1 MCNATHWKRA
11 VQTLSQ
17 ALAEVEFMRGVGEEV
32 VVVVGAGGCLEDVK
46 STPVKAKLHASR
58 TDPLSETS
66 P

>member
-32 VVVVGAGGCLEDVK
+32 VVVVGGGGLFGRRKVN
-46 STPVKAKLHASR
+46 SSQG
-58 TDPLSETS
+58 
-66 P
+66 

>member
-11 VQTLSQ
+11 AQTLSQ

-32 VVVVGAGGCLEDVK
+32 VVVVVGCLEDVK